1 MIEMCWH
8 REVVQW
14 DQCIG
19 NVKSFVCAECVSV
32 DCNSKK
38 SNKKEIAID
47 EIACKSCGKPV
58 KVGMFCQYCG
68 TRN

>member
-1 MIEMCWH
+1 M
-8 REVVQW
+8 
-14 DQCIG
+14 
-19 NVKSFVCAECVSV
+19 

-38 SNKKEIAID
+38 LNKKEIVID

-58 KVGMFCQYCG
+58 KVGMFCQYCE